1 MGADGAD
8 IHVLCYIRREDK
20 DKICSLSMVNI
31 AGP

>member
-20 DKICSLSMVNI
+20 DKICSLSMVDI